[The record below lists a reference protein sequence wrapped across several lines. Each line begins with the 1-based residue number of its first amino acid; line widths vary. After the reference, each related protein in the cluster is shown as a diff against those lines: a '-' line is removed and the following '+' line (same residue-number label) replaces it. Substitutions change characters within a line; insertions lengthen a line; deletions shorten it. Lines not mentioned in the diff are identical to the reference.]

1 MKSLSVLCL
10 ALSLATVFTAGCD
23 CCKSATDVKKT
34 ETTVTTPEGST
45 TVTDTQKVETKGD
58 DVPPTDAK

>member
-1 MKSLSVLCL
+1 MKRFIAICMV
-10 ALSLATVFTAGCD
+10 LSLVAVFTTGCD
-23 CCKSATDVKKT
+23 KKATDTKKT

-58 DVPPTDAK
+58 NVPPADAK